1 MAFFYALY
9 WLFLKR
15 DTFFRVN
22 RVFLLLTLAASLF
35 IPSLKIPFQPE
46 TNFVSSDIAMLDA
59 LVLTSQQY
67 LNGNMLEE
75 VVVTATDKKSY
86 SWYHY
91 IGIIYIFGAFI
102 LSLRFLKNL
111 LQLLNWSRTNK
122 RIVKDGVKL
131 VVMNDN
137 YPPFSFLNAVYIS
150 NKDFE
155 KPEFTS
161 ILAHERVHVDQ
172 MHTFDLIVLEV
183 LSVLFWLNPFVWMYK
198 VSLQEVHEYLA
209 DDKVVN
215 SSINANEYK
224 MHIVNQFAGG
234 ELFRLANNFGQ
245 STLKKRIFMLG
256 KIKTPKIALIKLL
269 LLFPIFILLFSAFAF
284 TIEEEERLSSDFSL
298 DEFIPSELKYLY
310 PFSSEVNLLGDQD
323 EFKFTTD
330 QIGEGIK
337 NLEHKKSIN
346 PNQVYQIADIMPEY
360 PGGVRALRKY
370 ISSHTKYPKDAEQN
384 RIEGRVF
391 VSFVVGKQGEVK
403 NVNVVRGVY
412 PSLDKEAKRLISGL
426 GKWKPGENKNNLVNV
441 AYTIPIN
448 FELANLIVEPLNV
461 PDPVYSEIKNAS
473 DYHLENILKMRD
485 LRPEHNEYIV
495 VEKMPQFAGGR
506 VGLRKFIAR
515 SVKYPIL
522 AVEQGYEGRVY
533 VRFMVNKDGSVSDAH
548 IIKGANVELNNEALR
563 VINSMPNWIPGE
575 QHGTKVNV
583 SYTIPIRFSLN

>member
-22 RVFLLLTLAASLF
+22 RVFLLLTLAASLL

-46 TNFVSSDIAMLDA
+46 TNSVSSDIAMLDA

-75 VVVTATDKKSY
+75 VVVTAADEKSY

-91 IGIIYIFGAFI
+91 IGIIYFLGTFV
-102 LSLRFLKNL
+102 LSLRFIKNL
-111 LQLLNWSRTNK
+111 LQLLNWSRKNK
-122 RIVKDGVKL
+122 RIVKDGIKL
-131 VVMNDN
+131 VVMKDN

-150 NKDFE
+150 NNDFAN
-155 KPEFTS
+155 PQFTS

-198 VSLQEVHEYLA
+198 SSLQEVHEYLA

-215 SSINANEYK
+215 GSVNANEYK

-245 STLKKRIFMLG
+245 STLKKRISMLG

-284 TIEEEERLSSDFSL
+284 TIEEEERLSYDLSL
-298 DEFIPSELKYLY
+298 DEFIPSELKHFYA
-310 PFSSEVNLLGDQD
+310 FSSKIDLLGEQN

-330 QIGEGIK
+330 QIGQGIK
-337 NLEHKKSIN
+337 SLEHKKNIN
-346 PNQVYQIADIMPEY
+346 PNQVYRIADVMPEY
-360 PGGVRALRKY
+360 PGGINALRKY
-370 ISSHTKYPKDAEQN
+370 ISTHTNYPKDAAVN

-403 NVNVVRGVY
+403 NVNVVRSVH
-412 PSLDKEAKRLISGL
+412 PSLDKEAKRVVSGL

-441 AYTIPIN
+441 AYTVPIN

-461 PDPVYSEIKNAS
+461 PEPVYSEIKNAS
-473 DYHLENILKMRD
+473 DYHLENILKLRD
-485 LRPEHNEYIV
+485 VRPEHNKYVV
-495 VEKMPQFAGGR
+495 VEKMPQFIGGR
-506 VGLRKFIAR
+506 MGLKKFIAR
-515 SVKYPIL
+515 SVKYPVL

-548 IIKGANVELNNEALR
+548 IIKGANIELNDEALR

-575 QHGTKVNV
+575 QHGTKVDV